1 MIYKEVIVIGAGL
14 AGCEAAWQIAN
25 SGVAVKLI
33 EMRPLQRTPA
43 HHTNEFG
50 ELVCSNSFGA
60 LSPDRA
66 AGLLQE
72 ELRTF
77 NSLVIKTADHFSV
90 PAGGALAVDRSKF
103 SKSLT
108 QTLSTHP
115 LIEIKRIE
123 QINLPDQETITVLAT
138 GPLTSDELATRIKKF
153 TGINSC
159 HFFDAA
165 SPIIYGDTVNH
176 EIVFKAS
183 RYDKGDPAYLNCPM
197 HKSSY
202 INFRNELIEGG
213 QASLKDFEKESANFF
228 EGCLPIEE
236 LARRGIDTMRYG
248 PLKSIGL
255 WNQKW
260 GDLFDKENRLKKR
273 PHAIVQLRKEDLE
286 GKLLNMVGFQTNL
299 KWSEQKRIFRM
310 IPGLEKAEFVR
321 FGVMH
326 RNTFLESPKL
336 LLPTLQF
343 LKRENL
349 FAAGQITGTEG
360 YAAATAGGLLAGLNA
375 SLLAKNKS
383 LVTFPNE
390 SMIGSLMNFISNK
403 NEIMSQQKKNKF
415 QPMPASFG
423 LVPELTNR
431 IKDKKLRYKAY
442 QDRSLQVLK
451 EFKKVIDSSFEK
463 DHLLVDIK

>member
-1 MIYKEVIVIGAGL
+1 MLEREVFVIGAGL
-14 AGCEAAWQIAN
+14 AGSEAAWQIAN
-25 SGVAVKLI
+25 AGIAVKLV
-33 EMRPLQRTPA
+33 EMRPFSSTPA
-43 HHTNEFG
+43 HHTGEFA

-60 LSPDRA
+60 LSRDRA

-77 NSLVIKTADHFSV
+77 NSLIIKTADKFSV

-108 QTLSTHP
+108 EELSSHP

-123 QINLPDQETITVLAT
+123 QLEIPQKEIITIIAT
-138 GPLTSDELATRIKKF
+138 GPLTSNSLATKIKNF
-153 TGINSC
+153 TGIESC
-159 HFFDAA
+159 HFYDAA
-165 SPIIYGDTVNH
+165 SPIIYGESIDQEKT
-176 EIVFKAS
+176 FKAS
-183 RYDKGDPAYLNCPM
+183 RYDKGDPAYLNCPLNEAE
-197 HKSSY
+197 Y
-202 INFRNELIEGG
+202 LNFRNELIEGQ
-213 QASLKDFEKESANFF
+213 QASLKGFEKESANYF
-228 EGCLPIEE
+228 EACLPIEE
-236 LARRGIDTMRYG
+236 IARRGIETMRYG

-255 WNQKW
+255 WNPEW
-260 GDLFDKENRLKKR
+260 GDLYDRENRLKKR

-343 LKRENL
+343 LKRDSL
-349 FAAGQITGTEG
+349 LAAGQITGTEG
-360 YAAATAGGLLAGLNA
+360 YAAAAAGGLLAGINA
-375 SLLAKNKS
+375 SLLAMNKS
-383 LVTFPNE
+383 PVTFPKE

-403 NEIMSQQKKNKF
+403 NVIMANQKKNKF
-415 QPMPASFG
+415 QPMPPSFG
-423 LVPELTNR
+423 LVPDLNHK
-431 IKDKKLRYKAY
+431 IKDKKLRYNAY
-442 QDRSLQVLK
+442 QERSLEAL
-451 EFKKVIDSSFEK
+451 EGFKKILDSCLEK
-463 DHLLVDIK
+463 SQLHV